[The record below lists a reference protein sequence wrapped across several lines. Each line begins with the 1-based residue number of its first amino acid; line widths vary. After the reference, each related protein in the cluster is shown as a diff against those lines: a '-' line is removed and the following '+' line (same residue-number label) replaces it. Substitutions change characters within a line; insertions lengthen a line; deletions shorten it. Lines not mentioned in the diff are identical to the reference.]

1 MAVDRKACMWEKLYA
16 ISAWVLFAC
25 CLAAGAGAGCWLAC
39 QGGVTLGGVAA
50 GLLALGAGAL
60 AGVRVL
66 SGAMLRLEAW
76 RAQGPGRQE

>member
-1 MAVDRKACMWEKLYA
+1 MDREACMWEKLYA

-39 QGGVTLGGVAA
+39 RAGLSLGGLAA

-60 AGVRVL
+60 AGIRVL
-66 SGAMLRLEAW
+66 SGAMLRLKYW
-76 RAQGPGRQE
+76 RAQGTGQQK